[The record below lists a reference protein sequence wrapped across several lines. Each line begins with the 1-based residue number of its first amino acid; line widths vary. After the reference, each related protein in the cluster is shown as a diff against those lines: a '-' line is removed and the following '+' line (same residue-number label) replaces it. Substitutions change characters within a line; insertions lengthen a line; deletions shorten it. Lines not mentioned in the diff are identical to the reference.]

1 MSVFVTFEEDGG
13 SGLVASGASLWD
25 AARRLGVRLRA
36 DCKGAGE
43 CDGCAV
49 QILKGADSLSL
60 ATEAELKTLGAERL
74 LAGERLACQ
83 TILVKN
89 ADVAA
94 KVIPPANPD
103 GNQLNKT
110 LSFKQQVGTFIETE
124 ARAVSETVN
133 MIRGKSNALVE
144 KFLNLN
150 QEKTSSTKS
159 QSSDKP
165 PAN

>member
-1 MSVFVTFEEDGG
+1 MSVFVTFEQDGG

-25 AARRLGVRLRA
+25 AARRLGVGLHA
-36 DCKGAGE
+36 VCKGAGE

-49 QILKGADSLSL
+49 QITRGADSLSP

-83 TILVKN
+83 TILVKSV
-89 ADVAA
+89 DVAA
-94 KVIPPANPD
+94 RVVPPANPEAS
-103 GNQLNKT
+103 QSNKT
-110 LSFKQQVGTFIETE
+110 LPFKQQVGTFIETE
-124 ARAVSETVN
+124 AKAITETVN
-133 MIRGKSNALVE
+133 MIRGKSHALVE

-150 QEKTSSTKS
+150 QEKSGSTS

-165 PAN
+165 PAS